1 MTRLLIIIPAEILDV
16 VRTVATAAFGEHAL
30 NEFTV
35 ALSGNGAEPASHYW
49 IAGQFDDDGVAKVN
63 ALAGQFPTAEVLAYD
78 LKANPGAPFERMAT
92 LGLKPITS
100 GGLPI

>member
-1 MTRLLIIIPAEILDV
+1 MTTLFIIIMASDRDA
-16 VRTVATAAFGEHAL
+16 VRTAAEAVFGEHAL
-30 NEFTV
+30 DEFSV
-35 ALSGNGAEPASHYW
+35 ALSGDGAAPATHYC
-49 IAGQFDDDGVAKVN
+49 IAGQFTDDGVAKVN